1 MLLTENGMD
10 EVAPSSFHVLL
21 LSMAAPA
28 KCGRPAWTSGG
39 VALFFGTGP
48 FSTPTL
54 NMLSERAVHLT
65 WLRRTE
71 LLLIDRLILRLLR
84 KSWNRSRRKALS
96 NRLLLRL

>member
-28 KCGRPAWTSGG
+28 KYGRPAWTSGG
-39 VALFFGTGP
+39 VPFCGTGP

-54 NMLSERAVHLT
+54 NMLSERAVPF
-65 WLRRTE
+65 
-71 LLLIDRLILRLLR
+71 DM
-84 KSWNRSRRKALS
+84 A
-96 NRLLLRL
+96 

>member
-39 VALFFGTGP
+39 VALFFWDR
-48 FSTPTL
+48 SIL
-54 NMLSERAVHLT
+54 YSN
-65 WLRRTE
+65 TE
-71 LLLIDRLILRLLR
+71 YTE
-84 KSWNRSRRKALS
+84 
-96 NRLLLRL
+96 